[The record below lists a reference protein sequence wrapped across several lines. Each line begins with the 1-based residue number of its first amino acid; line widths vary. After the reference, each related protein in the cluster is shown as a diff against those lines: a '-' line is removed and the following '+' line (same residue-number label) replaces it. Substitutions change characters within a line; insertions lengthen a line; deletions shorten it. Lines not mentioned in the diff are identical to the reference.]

1 MVSRHRQR
9 VGDLGGFCLHWLLN
23 PGNLKLNY
31 TRIATPVH
39 APGRCT
45 FILTWAHAVII
56 IIITIPARVL
66 GNQSCSQTGAMSFQ
80 GKKNNPRVAVRNVSD
95 LNPRH
100 RRVIA
105 GCSNGDIV
113 MLRRRRR
120 MMVLLCI
127 QGRASAAGNNLLS
140 PKHCWESRWTFK
152 SCTNACNVTNVDE
165 NAASVLMCFIC
176 HGGCTGDLFPV
187 SRYRSVLRLYE
198 YKIRILALYV
208 QYIRCTIYVHCA
220 KCQNSTHVASVEV
233 FSPA

>member
-9 VGDLGGFCLHWLLN
+9 VGALEGFCLQWLLN

-31 TRIATPVH
+31 TPNRDTRPRARSLRLYSDVSADP
-39 APGRCT
+39 
-45 FILTWAHAVII
+45 VII

-80 GKKNNPRVAVRNVSD
+80 GKKNNPRVTVRNVSD

-120 MMVLLCI
+120 RMVLLCS
-127 QGRASAAGNNLLS
+127 QGWASAAAAAGNNLLS
-140 PKHCWESRWTFK
+140 SKHCWESRWTFK
-152 SCTNACNVTNVDE
+152 SCTNACNDVTHVDE
-165 NAASVLMCFIC
+165 NSASVNVFILPWRRHRRLIPGFSC
-176 HGGCTGDLFPV
+176 PLCLSFIHVGS
-187 SRYRSVLRLYE
+187 SRYRSVWRLHE

-208 QYIRCTIYVHCA
+208 Q
-220 KCQNSTHVASVEV
+220 
-233 FSPA
+233 

>member
-1 MVSRHRQR
+1 MCVVALVPPRPGAGWVWILKQQMVSRHTQR
-9 VGDLGGFCLHWLLN
+9 VGVLEGFCLQWLLN
-23 PGNLKLNY
+23 PGNIKLNY

-39 APGRCT
+39 APGRCA
-45 FILTWAHAVII
+45 FILTWAHPVII
-56 IIITIPARVL
+56 IIITIPARDL

-113 MLRRRRR
+113 MLRRRRM

-140 PKHCWESRWTFK
+140 PNTAEKAGEHWR
-152 SCTNACNVTNVDE
+152 
-165 NAASVLMCFIC
+165 AARM
-176 HGGCTGDLFPV
+176 HATMW
-187 SRYRSVLRLYE
+187 
-198 YKIRILALYV
+198 
-208 QYIRCTIYVHCA
+208 HM
-220 KCQNSTHVASVEV
+220 
-233 FSPA
+233 